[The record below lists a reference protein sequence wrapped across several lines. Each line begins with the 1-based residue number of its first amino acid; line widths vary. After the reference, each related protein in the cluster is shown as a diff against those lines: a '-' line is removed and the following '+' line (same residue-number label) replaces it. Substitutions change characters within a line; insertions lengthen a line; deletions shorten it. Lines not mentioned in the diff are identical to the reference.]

1 MEIIKTYKENNGLGL
16 GAIVATGNEKHDYR
30 VEFRDEDADATVT
43 VLFTNDENQ
52 AHTAAIG
59 FVTGEQ
65 IKIVTEQ
72 QY

>member
-1 MEIIKTYKENNGLGL
+1 MTIIKTYEENNGLGL
-16 GAIVATGNEKHDYR
+16 KAIVATGNEKHSYR
-30 VEFRDEDADATVT
+30 VILRDEDADATVT

-52 AHTAAIG
+52 AHTAAIE